1 MLSPAGSDNTLKLQY
16 YVFLCLTSLVHN
28 MKEVTFK
35 REMIGNE
42 GMVLLDTVRRL
53 NRRGAVAHL
62 LRLLRKTHPADIAWV
77 FRHLTPVERKKVFSV
92 IAQTEMVGE
101 FLSEVDQSIMLELVQ
116 DLTPKFMVA
125 VISEMA
131 SDDVADLLE
140 ALPEEMANEI
150 RQLMVKEDREEV
162 DELLQYHPETAGG
175 LMSPDFLALDGE
187 LSAGDAIKI
196 VQERSEE
203 MEMSFYLYITH
214 GEGQLAGVVS
224 LRELLLHPP
233 YRQLKNI
240 MNSNVTSVTT
250 DTNQDEVAH
259 VISQY
264 NILAVPVVDSSYIL
278 VGIVTVDDIID
289 VIREEATE
297 DFLRMAGAGK
307 DSEILLKST
316 MANAMTRA
324 PWLFASWIGG
334 VMAMVIIT
342 FFHDELQ
349 QVLALAAF
357 IPIVIGM
364 GGNIATQSS
373 TIIIRGI
380 ATGRVNMQEL
390 SKVIFKE
397 MRVGLILGTVYG
409 LFLGV
414 LAFFG
419 YADPS
424 YLGLV
429 VGLSVLFVMTMAATV
444 GTFVPLILKRL
455 NFDAAVATGP
465 FVTTSID
472 ILGVLVY
479 FLIAKSLLNL

>member
-1 MLSPAGSDNTLKLQY
+1 
-16 YVFLCLTSLVHN
+16 
-28 MKEVTFK
+28 
-35 REMIGNE
+35 MIGNE

-53 NRRGAVAHL
+53 NRRGAVAHILKL
-62 LRLLRKTHPADIAWV
+62 LHKTHPADMAWV
-77 FRHLTPVERKKVFSV
+77 FRHLTPVERKKVFNV
-92 IAQTEMVGE
+92 IAQTELIGE

-125 VISEMA
+125 VVSEMA

-150 RQLMVKEDREEV
+150 RQLMGKEDRDEV

-175 LMSPDFLALDGE
+175 LMSPDFMALDGE
-187 LSAGDAIKI
+187 LTAGDAIKI

-214 GEGQLAGVVS
+214 GEGQLAGVIS

-264 NILAVPVVDSSYIL
+264 NILAVPVVDSGYKL

-297 DFLRMAGAGK
+297 DFLQMAGAGK
-307 DSEILLKST
+307 DTEILLKPT
-316 MANAMTRA
+316 LANAMTRA

-334 VMAMVIIT
+334 IMAMLIIS
-342 FFHDELQ
+342 FFNNELQ
-349 QVLALAAF
+349 KVLALAAF
-357 IPIVIGM
+357 IPIINGM

-390 SKVIFKE
+390 AKVVFKE
-397 MRVGLILGTVYG
+397 MRVGLLLGAVYG
-409 LFLGV
+409 SFLGV

-419 YADPS
+419 YAQ
-424 YLGLV
+424 YKNLGFV
-429 VGLSVLFVMTMAATV
+429 VGLAMFFVMTLAVTV
-444 GTFVPLILKRL
+444 ASFVPLILKRL
-455 NFDAAVATGP
+455 NFDAAIATGP

-472 ILGVLVY
+472 ILGVLTY
-479 FLIAKSLLNL
+479 FLIAKVLLHL

>member
-1 MLSPAGSDNTLKLQY
+1 MSPAGPDNTLKLQY
-16 YVFLCLTSLVHN
+16 CVFLCLTSMVHG
-28 MKEVTFK
+28 MKEATFK

-214 GEGQLAGVVS
+214 GDGQLAGVIS

-264 NILAVPVVDSSYIL
+264 NILAVPVVDSSYKL

-334 VMAMVIIT
+334 VMAMFIIT

-390 SKVIFKE
+390 SKIIFKE

>member
-1 MLSPAGSDNTLKLQY
+1 
-16 YVFLCLTSLVHN
+16 

-62 LRLLRKTHPADIAWV
+62 LKMLQKTHPADMAWV
-77 FRHLTPVERKKVFSV
+77 FRHLAPEERKKVFNI
-92 IAQTEMVGE
+92 IAQTEVVGE

-150 RQLMVKEDREEV
+150 RKLMGKEDREEV

-175 LMSPDFLALDGE
+175 LMSPDFMALDGE
-187 LSAGDAIKI
+187 LSAGEAIKI

-214 GEGQLAGVVS
+214 GDGQLAGVIS

-240 MNSNVTSVTT
+240 MNTNVTSVTT
-250 DTNQDEVAH
+250 DTDQDEVAH

-264 NILAVPVVDSSYIL
+264 NILAVPVVDNSYKL

-289 VIREEATE
+289 VIREEASE

-307 DSEILLKST
+307 DTEILLKST

-334 VMAMVIIT
+334 VMAMLIIS
-342 FFHDELQ
+342 FFNNELQ
-349 QVLALAAF
+349 KVLALAAF
-357 IPIVIGM
+357 IPIINGM

-380 ATGRVNMQEL
+380 ATGRVNMQAL
-390 SKVIFKE
+390 TKVVFKE
-397 MRVGLILGTVYG
+397 MRVGLLLGAVYG
-409 LFLGV
+409 LFLGI

-419 YADPS
+419 YAQFQN
-424 YLGLV
+424 LGFV
-429 VGLSVLFVMTMAATV
+429 VGIGMFFVMTMAATV
-444 GTFVPLILKRL
+444 GSFVPLILKRL
-455 NFDAAVATGP
+455 DFDAAIATGP

-472 ILGVLVY
+472 ILGVLTY
-479 FLIAKSLLNL
+479 FLIAKTLMHL

>member
-1 MLSPAGSDNTLKLQY
+1 
-16 YVFLCLTSLVHN
+16 
-28 MKEVTFK
+28 MKESTFK
-35 REMIGNE
+35 RELIGNE

-53 NRRGAVAHL
+53 NRRGAAAHL
-62 LRLLRKTHPADIAWV
+62 SKLLHKTHPADIAWV
-77 FRHLTPVERKKVFSV
+77 FRHLNPEERRKVFGI
-92 IAQTEMVGE
+92 IAQMEMVGD
-101 FLSEVDQSIMLELVQ
+101 FLSEVDEAIMLELVQ

-125 VISEMA
+125 VVSEMA

-140 ALPEEMANEI
+140 ALPEEKANEI
-150 RQLMVKEDREEV
+150 RDLMVKEDREEV

-175 LMSPDFLALDGE
+175 LMSPDFLALDGV

-214 GEGQLAGVVS
+214 GEGQLAGVIS

-240 MNSNVTSVTT
+240 MNTNVTSVAT

-264 NILAVPVVDSSYIL
+264 NILAVPVVDSNYNL

-289 VIREEATE
+289 VIREEASE

-307 DSEILLKST
+307 DTEILLKST
-316 MANAMTRA
+316 LDNAMTRA
-324 PWLFASWIGG
+324 PWLFASWVGG
-334 VMAMVIIT
+334 VMAMFIIS

-349 QVLALAAF
+349 KVLALAAF

-419 YADPS
+419 YTGPS
-424 YLGLV
+424 YLGLA
-429 VGLSVLFVMTMAATV
+429 VGLSVLFVMTLAATV

-455 NFDAAVATGP
+455 NFDAAIATGP
-465 FVTTSID
+465 FVTTAID
-472 ILGVLVY
+472 ILGVLAY
-479 FLIAKSLLNL
+479 FLIAKSLLQL

>member
-1 MLSPAGSDNTLKLQY
+1 
-16 YVFLCLTSLVHN
+16 
-28 MKEVTFK
+28 
-35 REMIGNE
+35 MIGNE

-53 NRRGAVAHL
+53 HRRGAVAHL
-62 LRLLRKTHPADIAWV
+62 LKLMRKTHPADMAWV
-77 FRHLTPVERKKVFSV
+77 FRHLTPVERKKVFNV

-214 GEGQLAGVVS
+214 GEDQLAGVIS
-224 LRELLLHPP
+224 LRELLLHPH

-264 NILAVPVVDSSYIL
+264 NILAVPVVDNSYKL

-324 PWLFASWIGG
+324 PWLFASWVGG
-334 VMAMVIIT
+334 VMAMFIIT

-349 QVLALAAF
+349 KVLALAAF

-373 TIIIRGI
+373 TIVIRGI

-390 SKVIFKE
+390 SKVIYKE

-419 YADPS
+419 YAEPVF
-424 YLGLV
+424 LGLV

-472 ILGVLVY
+472 ILGVLAY
-479 FLIAKSLLNL
+479 FLIAKSLLKL

>member
-1 MLSPAGSDNTLKLQY
+1 
-16 YVFLCLTSLVHN
+16 
-28 MKEVTFK
+28 MKNATFK

-42 GMVLLDTVRRL
+42 GMVLMDTVRRL

-62 LRLLRKTHPADIAWV
+62 LKLLQKTHPADMAWV
-77 FRHLTPVERKKVFSV
+77 FRHLAPEERKKIFNI
-92 IAQTEMVGE
+92 IAQTESVGE

-125 VISEMA
+125 IIAEMA

-150 RQLMVKEDREEV
+150 RKLMVKEDRDEV
-162 DELLQYHPETAGG
+162 DELLQYHPESAGG
-175 LMSPDFLALDGE
+175 LMSPDFMALDGE
-187 LSAGDAIKI
+187 LTAGDAIKI
-196 VQERSEE
+196 VQEHSEE

-214 GEGQLAGVVS
+214 GDGQLAGVIS

-240 MNSNVTSVTT
+240 MNTNVTSVTT

-264 NILAVPVVDSSYIL
+264 NILAVPVVDNSYKL

-289 VIREEATE
+289 VIREEASE
-297 DFLRMAGAGK
+297 DFLQMAGAGK
-307 DSEILLKST
+307 DTEILLKPT

-324 PWLFASWIGG
+324 PWLFASWMGG
-334 VMAMVIIT
+334 IVAMLIISA
-342 FFHDELQ
+342 FNKELQ
-349 QVLALAAF
+349 KVLALASF
-357 IPIVIGM
+357 IPIINGM

-380 ATGRVNMQEL
+380 ATGRVNMQAVG
-390 SKVIFKE
+390 KVVFKE
-397 MRVGLILGTVYG
+397 MRVGLFLGAVYG
-409 LFLGV
+409 SFLGI

-419 YADPS
+419 YS
-424 YLGLV
+424 QYQNLGFV
-429 VGLSVLFVMTMAATV
+429 VGIGMFFVMTLAATV
-444 GTFVPLILKRL
+444 GTFVPLVLRRL
-455 NFDAAVATGP
+455 NFDAAIATGP
-465 FVTTSID
+465 FVTTSTD
-472 ILGVLVY
+472 ILGVLTY
-479 FLIAKSLLNL
+479 FTIAKILLHL

>member
-1 MLSPAGSDNTLKLQY
+1 
-16 YVFLCLTSLVHN
+16 
-28 MKEVTFK
+28 MKEATFK

-62 LRLLRKTHPADIAWV
+62 LKLLQKRHPADMAWV
-77 FRHLTPVERKKVFSV
+77 FRHLTPEERDKVFNI

-101 FLSEVDQSIMLELVQ
+101 FLSEVDDSIMLDLVQ
-116 DLTPKFMVA
+116 DLTPKYMVA

-140 ALPEEMANEI
+140 ALPEEKANEI

-175 LMSPDFLALDGE
+175 LMSPDFMALDGE

-196 VQERSEE
+196 VQERSAES
-203 MEMSFYLYITH
+203 EMSFYLYITH
-214 GEGQLAGVVS
+214 GDGQLSGVIS

-240 MNSNVTSVTT
+240 MNSSVTSVST
-250 DTNQDEVAH
+250 DTDQEEVAH

-264 NILAVPVVDSSYIL
+264 NFLAVPVVDSSYKL

-316 MANAMTRA
+316 IDNAMTRA
-324 PWLFASWIGG
+324 PWLFASWVGG
-334 VMAMVIIT
+334 VMAMFIIA

-349 QVLALAAF
+349 KVLALAAF

-419 YADPS
+419 YAETQH
-424 YLGLV
+424 LGLV
-429 VGLSVLFVMTMAATV
+429 VGFSVLFVMTMAATV

-455 NFDAAVATGP
+455 DFDAAIATGP

-472 ILGVLVY
+472 ILGVLAY